1 MLLKKE
7 LVRLRQNMI
16 NMSQDFSQ
24 TLRHLEIKERESKE
38 TIDSTLIALQES
50 KERYELVRE
59 ENDALRAK
67 LSKLEPTQTLTE
79 LNLSLAVSMSD
90 EEGSSV
96 VLSPR

>member
-24 TLRHLEIKERESKE
+24 NLRHLEIKERESNE

-50 KERYELVRE
+50 K
-59 ENDALRAK
+59 
-67 LSKLEPTQTLTE
+67 
-79 LNLSLAVSMSD
+79 
-90 EEGSSV
+90 
-96 VLSPR
+96 